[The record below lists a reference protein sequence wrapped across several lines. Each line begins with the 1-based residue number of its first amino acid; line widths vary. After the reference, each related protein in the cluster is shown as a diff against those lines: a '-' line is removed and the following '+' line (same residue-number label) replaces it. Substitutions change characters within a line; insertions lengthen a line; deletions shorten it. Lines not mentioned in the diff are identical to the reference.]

1 MPLYFGMVDNKYLQE
16 VTNNLGEELKQ
27 NNFAL
32 TSGDVGYR
40 YLLQVLQK
48 SGFSDIIYKM
58 NNRSD
63 VPGYGYQIEKG
74 ATSLTES
81 WKAEGAS
88 PTHMMLGHLTEWF
101 YSGLGGISQ
110 SENSVAYNAIIIDP
124 AIVDGISHASASYD
138 SPYGLIK
145 CNWVKEDNV
154 MKLNVDIPVNT
165 TAFIHF
171 DITPKSNVLE
181 GMKNIDIED
190 DIEVVSKNLKK
201 MVCKVGSGR
210 YEFTV
215 HN

>member
-1 MPLYFGMVDNKYLQE
+1 
-16 VTNNLGEELKQ
+16 
-27 NNFAL
+27 
-32 TSGDVGYR
+32 
-40 YLLQVLQK
+40 
-48 SGFSDIIYKM
+48 M
-58 NNRSD
+58 NSRSD

-88 PTHMMLGHLTEWF
+88 HNHMMLGHLTEWF
-101 YSGLGGISQ
+101 YSGLGGIGQ
-110 SENSVAYNAIIIDP
+110 SENSVAYKEISIDP
-124 AIVDGISHASASYD
+124 AMVDGISHASTSYN

-145 CNWVKEDNV
+145 CNWVKENNV
-154 MKLNVDIPVNT
+154 VKLNVDIPVNT

-171 DITPKSNVLE
+171 DTTPKSIISE
-181 GMKNIDIED
+181 GDSEISDARN
-190 DIEVVSKNLKK
+190 IEVISKNSNK